1 MIPQSFIQELLA
13 RVDVVDVVGRHVK
26 LRKGG
31 ANWLG
36 LCPFHG
42 EKSPSFTVSP
52 TKQFYHCFGC
62 GAHGSAI
69 GFLMEHGGLSYP
81 DAIHELARSVGLEVP
96 DERPGTGEARRR
108 DPDLLET
115 LAAAARFYKQRLKDT
130 PRAIE
135 YLKGRGVSGETAARF
150 GIGYAPDGWRSLEA
164 AVPDYSAA
172 TLVESGLV
180 IEPEPDP
187 WADVDGGAPP
197 GRRKRYD
204 RFRDRVMFPIRNPR
218 GQTIGFGGRVLGQG
232 EPKYLNSPETPVF
245 SKGRELYGLFEGRDA
260 IRAADCVI
268 VVEGYMDVVMLA
280 QHGVGNAV
288 ATLGTATTA
297 QHVHKLLRLV
307 DRVVFAFDG
316 DAAGRRAA
324 WRALEACLPLA
335 ADTKRIDFLFLPPEH
350 DPDSFVRER
359 GADGFAQYLS
369 GAQPLSE
376 FMLRE
381 LAGRVDLATPE
392 GRARMQADARPL
404 LQAMPPAALRLQLA
418 QAVATRVGIRGED
431 MLRYLEADAD
441 GGRSGDAGGARRP
454 EAGDRRAAT
463 SYGQARDGRRDDAQG
478 GAGWQGA
485 GRTGGGG
492 PAGPGGGGYAAG
504 GADRG
509 GPGGAGRPGRERAAG
524 RWGDRDG
531 GPRGERWGA
540 SRAEGRWGERWRPM
554 PRPMP
559 IVLPD
564 LPRRARLLL
573 SLHPGLAREPWPT
586 DFLPD
591 AVVDWIGRVATLPE
605 GASFAQLV
613 ESLRPDTPELAAAL
627 EAEAALDR
635 GLLAELGAEEARR
648 EFEGALVRMRDQRL
662 REEVDRLAE
671 GGLVDEG
678 QRARYAELQA
688 LRKTLGSEP
697 RA

>member
-13 RVDVVDVVGRHVK
+13 RVDIVDVVGRHVK

-81 DAIHELARSVGLEVP
+81 DAIHELARSVGLDVP
-96 DERPGTGEARRR
+96 EERGGADEARRR

-115 LAAAARFYKQRLKDT
+115 LAAASRFYRQRLKDA

-135 YLKGRGVSGETAARF
+135 YLKGRGLSGETAARF

-164 AVPDYSAA
+164 AVPDYSAR

-180 IEPEPDP
+180 IEPEPEP
-187 WADVDGGAPP
+187 GADEAGP

-204 RFRDRVMFPIRNPR
+204 RFRDRIMFPIRNPR

-245 SKGRELYGLFEGRDA
+245 SKGRELYGVFEGRDA
-260 IRAADCVI
+260 IRAADCAI

-280 QHGVGNAV
+280 QHGVCNAV

-297 QHVHKLLRLV
+297 QHVQKLLRLV
-307 DRVVFAFDG
+307 DRLVFAFDG

-359 GADGFAQYLS
+359 GAQGFAEALS

-381 LAGRVDLATPE
+381 LSGRVDLGTPE

-404 LQAMPPAALRLQLA
+404 LRAMPPAALRLQLA

-431 MLRYLEADAD
+431 MLRYLASEAN
-441 GGRSGDAGGARRP
+441 GGSG
-454 EAGDRRAAT
+454 E
-463 SYGQARDGRRDDAQG
+463 
-478 GAGWQGA
+478 
-485 GRTGGGG
+485 
-492 PAGPGGGGYAAG
+492 
-504 GADRG
+504 
-509 GPGGAGRPGRERAAG
+509 PGGAGRGESGAGPSRGDPRPGPERPPGRRDER
-524 RWGDRDG
+524 G
-531 GPRGERWGA
+531 GGERWSA
-540 SRAEGRWGERWRPM
+540 RTGERWRPM

-559 IVLPD
+559 VALPD
-564 LPRRARLLL
+564 LPRRARLLI
-573 SLHPGLAREPWPT
+573 SLHPRLAREDWPT
-586 DFLPD
+586 EFVPE
-591 AVVDWIGRVATLPE
+591 AVVDWLARVAALPD

-613 ESLRPDTPELAAAL
+613 ESLREDAPELAAAL
-627 EAEAALDR
+627 QTEAAQDR
-635 GLLAELGAEEARR
+635 GLLAELGPDEARR
-648 EFEGALVRMRDQRL
+648 EFEGALTRMRDQQL
-662 REEVDRLAE
+662 REEVDRLAQ
-671 GGLVDEG
+671 GGLVDAS
-678 QRARYAELQA
+678 QRARYAELLA
-688 LRKTLGSEP
+688 LRKTLTSGPVS
-697 RA
+697 

>member
-1 MIPQSFIQELLA
+1 VIPQSFIQELLA
-13 RVDVVDVVGRHVK
+13 RVDIVDVVGRHVK

-81 DAIHELARSVGLEVP
+81 DAIRELARAAGLEVP
-96 DERPGTGEARRR
+96 EERGGPDDARRR
-108 DPDLLET
+108 DPGLLET
-115 LAAAARFYKQRLKDT
+115 LAAAARFYKHRLRDT
-130 PRAIE
+130 PRAID
-135 YLKGRGVSGETAARF
+135 YLKARGVSGETAARF
-150 GIGYAPDGWRSLEA
+150 AIGYAPEGWRALEA
-164 AVPDYSAA
+164 AVPDYSAR
-172 TLVESGLV
+172 TLVDAGLV
-180 IEPEPDP
+180 IESEPEPD
-187 WADVDGGAPP
+187 ADAAGP
-197 GRRKRYD
+197 GRRRRYD
-204 RFRDRVMFPIRNPR
+204 RFRDRIMFPIRNPR

-260 IRAADCVI
+260 IRAADCAI

-288 ATLGTATTA
+288 ATLGTATTG
-297 QHVHKLLRLV
+297 QHVHTLLRLV

-324 WRALEACLPLA
+324 WRALESCLPLA

-359 GADGFAQYLS
+359 GAAGFAEHLS
-369 GAQPLSE
+369 SAEPLSA

-404 LQAMPPAALRLQLA
+404 LQAMPPAALRLQLV
-418 QAVATRVGIRGED
+418 QAIATRVGIRGED
-431 MLRYLEADAD
+431 VQRYLESGAD
-441 GGRSGDAGGARRP
+441 GGRGEPGGPARADVGGAAPGRGPREGWRDP
-454 EAGDRRAAT
+454 P
-463 SYGQARDGRRDDAQG
+463 RDGGRG
-478 GAGWQGA
+478 GDP
-485 GRTGGGG
+485 RGGG
-492 PAGPGGGGYAAG
+492 P
-504 GADRG
+504 
-509 GPGGAGRPGRERAAG
+509 
-524 RWGDRDG
+524 
-531 GPRGERWGA
+531 
-540 SRAEGRWGERWRPM
+540 GERWRDRGGESWRGRWRPA

-559 IVLPD
+559 VALPD
-564 LPRRARLLL
+564 LPRRARLLV
-573 SLHPGLAREPWPT
+573 SLHPGLAREDWPT
-586 DFLPD
+586 DFVPE
-591 AVVDWIGRVATLPE
+591 AVVDWLDRVAALPD

-613 ESLRPDTPELAAAL
+613 ESLRGDAPDLAVAL
-627 EAEAALDR
+627 EAEAAQDR
-635 GLLAELGAEEARR
+635 GLLADLGADEARR
-648 EFEGALVRMRDQRL
+648 EFEGALNRMRDQGL
-662 REEVDRLAE
+662 REEVDRLARS
-671 GGLVDEG
+671 GLGDEA
-678 QRARYAELQA
+678 QRARYAELLA
-688 LRKTLGSEP
+688 LRKSLTSG
-697 RA
+697 AGT

>member
-1 MIPQSFIQELLA
+1 VIPQSFIQELLA
-13 RVDVVDVVGRHVK
+13 RVDIVEVVGRHVK

-52 TKQFYHCFGC
+52 AKQFYHCFGC

-81 DAIHELARSVGLEVP
+81 DAIHELARSAGLTVP
-96 DERPGTGEARRR
+96 EERGGADDARRR

-130 PRAIE
+130 PRAID
-135 YLKGRGVSGETAARF
+135 YLKGRGVGGETAARF

-164 AVPDYSAA
+164 AVPDYSAR

-180 IEPEPDP
+180 IEPEPQP
-187 WADVDGGAPP
+187 GAEDAGP

-204 RFRDRVMFPIRNPR
+204 RFRDRIMFPIRTPR

-260 IRAADCVI
+260 IRAADCAI

-280 QHGVGNAV
+280 QHGVRNAV

-297 QHVHKLLRLV
+297 QHVHTLLRLV
-307 DRVVFAFDG
+307 DRLVFAFDG

-359 GADGFAQYLS
+359 GAEGFAEHLS
-369 GAQPLSE
+369 TAQPLSE

-381 LAGRVDLATPE
+381 LAARVDLGTPE

-431 MLRYLEADAD
+431 MLRYLDADAD
-441 GGRSGDAGGARRP
+441 GPRGG
-454 EAGDRRAAT
+454 EAGAPR
-463 SYGQARDGRRDDAQG
+463 RRDDRAGSGPQG
-478 GAGWQGA
+478 WRDAGRQDAWRDGA
-485 GRTGGGG
+485 GRSAGARPPGWRDVSGEG
-492 PAGPGGGGYAAG
+492 DRPGPGGEGRFGR
-504 GADRG
+504 DRG
-509 GPGGAGRPGRERAAG
+509 PG
-524 RWGDRDG
+524 RWGERDG
-531 GPRGERWGA
+531 GGRGERWGA
-540 SRAEGRWGERWRPM
+540 RWGERWRPV

-559 IVLPD
+559 VALPD

-573 SLHPGLAREPWPT
+573 SLHPALAREPWPT
-586 DFLPD
+586 DFVPE
-591 AVVDWIGRVATLPE
+591 AVVDWLGRVAALPD

-613 ESLRPDTPELAAAL
+613 ESLRGDAPELAAAL
-627 EAEAALDR
+627 ETEAAQDR
-635 GLLAELGAEEARR
+635 GLLAELDPDEARR
-648 EFEGALVRMRDQRL
+648 EFEGALARMRDQRL
-662 REEVDRLAE
+662 REEVDRLAQ
-671 GGLVDEG
+671 GGLADEA
-678 QRARYAELQA
+678 QRTRYAELQA
-688 LRKTLGSEP
+688 LRKSLSSEP
-697 RA
+697 RT

>member
-1 MIPQSFIQELLA
+1 VIPQSFIQELLA
-13 RVDVVDVVGRHVK
+13 RVDIVEVVGRHVK
-26 LRKGG
+26 LKKGG

-69 GFLMEHGGLSYP
+69 GFLMEHGGMSYP
-81 DAIHELARSVGLEVP
+81 DAIHELARSAGLTVP
-96 DERPGTGEARRR
+96 EERGAADDARRR

-115 LAAAARFYKQRLKDT
+115 IAAAARFYKQRLKDS
-130 PRAIE
+130 PHAID

-150 GIGYAPDGWRSLEA
+150 GIGYAPEGWRSLEA
-164 AVPDYSAA
+164 AVPDYSAR

-180 IEPEPDP
+180 IEPEPEPDAEP
-187 WADVDGGAPP
+187 AGQGP

-204 RFRDRVMFPIRNPR
+204 RFRDRIMFPIRNPR

-232 EPKYLNSPETPVF
+232 EPKYLNSPETPLF

-280 QHGVGNAV
+280 QHGVRNAV

-297 QHVHKLLRLV
+297 QHVQKLLRLV

-350 DPDSFVRER
+350 DPDSFVREH
-359 GADGFAQYLS
+359 GAQGFAEHLS
-369 GAQPLSE
+369 TAQPLSE

-381 LAGRVDLATPE
+381 LAGRVDLGTPE

-418 QAVATRVGIRGED
+418 QAVATKVGIRGED
-431 MLRYLEADAD
+431 MLRYLEADTD
-441 GGRSGDAGGARRP
+441 GGRGAEAGGARR
-454 EAGDRRAAT
+454 
-463 SYGQARDGRRDDAQG
+463 RDGEGGGGRRDGPPDGSVRDG
-478 GAGWQGA
+478 GWREGSGGGWQG
-485 GRTGGGG
+485 GGQGGGG
-492 PAGPGGGGYAAG
+492 QGGGGRG
-504 GADRG
+504 G
-509 GPGGAGRPGRERAAG
+509 GPGWRDASGGGRTPDAGGPGARFGRDRPTG
-524 RWGDRDG
+524 RWPDRDG
-531 GPRGERWGA
+531 RGERW
-540 SRAEGRWGERWRPM
+540 SGRWSDRWRPV

-559 IVLPD
+559 VSLPD

-573 SLHPGLAREPWPT
+573 SLHPVLARESWPT
-586 DFLPD
+586 DFVPQ
-591 AVVDWIGRVATLPE
+591 AVVDWLGRVATLPE

-613 ESLRPDTPELAAAL
+613 ESLRGEAPELAAAL
-627 EAEAALDR
+627 EAEAAQDR
-635 GLLAELGAEEARR
+635 GLLAELGVDEARR
-648 EFEGALVRMRDQRL
+648 EFEGALARMREQRL
-662 REEVDRLAE
+662 REEVDRLAQ
-671 GGLVDEG
+671 GGLGDDV

-688 LRKTLGSEP
+688 LRKSLSSEP
-697 RA
+697 RT

>member
-1 MIPQSFIQELLA
+1 MIPQSFIQELLG
-13 RVDVVDVVGRHVK
+13 RVDVVEVVGRHVK
-26 LRKGG
+26 LRKAG

-81 DAIHELARSVGLEVP
+81 DAIRELARSAGLEVP
-96 DERPGTGEARRR
+96 QERGGSDEVRRR

-115 LAAAARFYKQRLKDT
+115 LAAAARFYKQRLRDS

-150 GIGYAPDGWRSLEA
+150 GIGYAPEGWRPLEA
-164 AVPDYSAA
+164 AVPDYSVR
-172 TLVESGLV
+172 TLVEAGLV
-180 IEPEPDP
+180 IEPEPEP
-187 WADVDGGAPP
+187 GVDEAGP
-197 GRRKRYD
+197 GRRRRYD

-280 QHGVGNAV
+280 QHGVRNAV

-297 QHVHKLLRLV
+297 QHVQKLLRLV

-324 WRALEACLPLA
+324 WRALEACLPMA
-335 ADTKRIDFLFLPPEH
+335 ADTKRVDFLFLPPEH

-359 GADGFAQYLS
+359 GAAGFAEYLS
-369 GAQPLSE
+369 SAQPLSD

-381 LAGRVDLATPE
+381 LAGRVDLGTPE

-404 LQAMPPAALRLQLA
+404 LRAMPPAALRLQLA

-431 MLRYLEADAD
+431 MLRYLEAGAEGDPAGA
-441 GGRSGDAGGARRP
+441 GGMARADAG
-454 EAGDRRAAT
+454 D
-463 SYGQARDGRRDDAQG
+463 
-478 GAGWQGA
+478 
-485 GRTGGGG
+485 
-492 PAGPGGGGYAAG
+492 
-504 GADRG
+504 
-509 GPGGAGRPGRERAAG
+509 GGAGRRPRGGWREAPRGAEPERGARPAPGG
-524 RWGDRDG
+524 RWAD
-531 GPRGERWGA
+531 
-540 SRAEGRWGERWRPM
+540 RWRPM
-554 PRPMP
+554 PRPSP
-559 IVLPD
+559 VELPD

-573 SLHPGLAREPWPT
+573 SLHPGLAREAWPT
-586 DFLPD
+586 DFVPE
-591 AVVDWIGRVATLPE
+591 AVVDWLGRVAALPD

-613 ESLRPDTPELAAAL
+613 ESLRGDAPELAAAL
-627 EAEAALDR
+627 EAEAARDR
-635 GLLAELGAEEARR
+635 GLLADLGAEEARR
-648 EFEGALVRMRDQRL
+648 EFAGALNRMRDQRL
-662 REEVDRLAE
+662 REEVDRLAR
-671 GGLVDEG
+671 GGLTDAA
-678 QRARYAELQA
+678 QRERYAELLA
-688 LRKTLGSEP
+688 LRKSLTSGLAP
-697 RA
+697 